1 MPSYLGNF
9 PNTQQFLKEAK
20 SVLFFLFRKFLKC
33 QAIWEY
39 SKYKGSR
46 EFPIPRN
53 LENSLNSWKSWKF
66 LKFLEIWE
74 IPQIPIFFKSIQ
86 LLLGENSKPKQV
98 SVQVYLN
105 SLTKETT
112 NSETFY

>member
-74 IPQIPIFFKSIQ
+74 IPQIPIFFKSILAVGRKLQ
-86 LLLGENSKPKQV
+86 TKASLCSSLSELSDKRNNKQ
-98 SVQVYLN
+98 
-105 SLTKETT
+105 
-112 NSETFY
+112 

>member
-33 QAIWEY
+33 QTIWEY

-46 EFPIPRN
+46 EFSIPRN
-53 LENSLNSWKSWKF
+53 LENSLNSWKSRKF

-74 IPQIPIFFKSIQ
+74 IPQIPIFFKSILAVGRKLQ
-86 LLLGENSKPKQV
+86 TKASLCSSLSELSDKRNNKQ
-98 SVQVYLN
+98 
-105 SLTKETT
+105 
-112 NSETFY
+112 